1 MYKVI
6 RKIDNKLLGIENSE
20 FYAHDLIFIDIDN
33 RGLDYLKGDELDQ
46 AIKQYEVVELKKS
59 I

>member
-6 RKIDNKLLGIENSE
+6 RKIDGKLLGIEDSA

-33 RGLDYLKGDELDQ
+33 RSLGYLKDDELDQ
-46 AIKQYEVVELKKS
+46 AIKQYEVVE

>member
-33 RGLDYLKGDELDQ
+33 RGLDYLKDDELDQ
-46 AIKQYEVVELKKS
+46 AIKQYEVVE